1 MRLTPGDRVDARYG
15 MGRHEVGADTS
26 DRWEPTNVPGGEDE
40 WQRAGG
46 LMLITVRV
54 GATFAAH
61 TAESRLSMV
70 RVRSIAAA
78 RNRQLSL
85 FRSAWLL
92 WGMATLAFV
101 LGVACGGGKEESAT
115 TSAPAA
121 SPQTATPSPTPE
133 PNKFDTSKASALA
146 HASLPKPA
154 DLGADWTVVSQ
165 DDFKQ
170 EPLPSSAAC
179 APSVTAQKAFVAALE
194 TNPAGRASVSMTR
207 KTAGAVLP
215 ASGSFQVYIYSDAK
229 AAAAPLASYRTLY
242 EGDAFLKCFEDL
254 TATTGAT
261 VKVTRGTPSVAAPA
275 GGVAVAY
282 DIVMSADSVT
292 LAMRLETYAW
302 SSSNAL
308 AGVTLSGGK
317 DVVTPA
323 LVTTAITKTQAAMA
337 AAR

>member
-1 MRLTPGDRVDARYG
+1 
-15 MGRHEVGADTS
+15 
-26 DRWEPTNVPGGEDE
+26 
-40 WQRAGG
+40 
-46 LMLITVRV
+46 MLITVRV

-61 TAESRLSMV
+61 AAESRFDMV
-70 RVRSIAAA
+70 HARSIAVVRDRRA
-78 RNRQLSL
+78 SL

-92 WGMATLAFV
+92 WGMAAFALV
-101 LGVACGGGKEESAT
+101 LGAACGGGKKEPAAT
-115 TSAPAA
+115 STPAA
-121 SPQTATPSPTPE
+121 SVQTATPTATPSPTPE

-179 APSVTAQKAFVAALE
+179 APSVTAQKAFTTALE

-215 ASGSFQVYIYSDAK
+215 ASGAFQVYIYSDAK

-242 EGDAFLKCFEDL
+242 EGDAFLKCFEEL

-261 VKVTRGTPSVAAPA
+261 VKVTKGTPSVAAPA

-282 DIVMSADSVT
+282 DIVMSADSVS

-317 DVVTPA
+317 DVITPA
-323 LVTTAITKTQAAMA
+323 LVTTAVTKTQAAMA